1 MFPYI
6 KIQKRGQ
13 VWIATV
19 AIGEQLYFY
28 RYPFQFHNYFKTWK
42 NKCQL
47 LVKIQ
52 IIQVI
57 SVTSLKKQF
66 RVEEFLNQFNILIFF
81 NIFNTKQTQLKQII
95 IIVFDQLIND
105 RLIKAQ
111 FKIIQKDG
119 SIRKITKLTTQLI
132 TKTKVI
138 YLYELF
144 NYKELVNTSLTG
156 LD

>member
-1 MFPYI
+1 MNNF
-6 KIQKRGQ
+6 
-13 VWIATV
+13 
-19 AIGEQLYFY
+19 
-28 RYPFQFHNYFKTWK
+28 RYPFQFNNYFKTWK
-42 NKCQL
+42 NKYQL

-66 RVEEFLNQFNILIFF
+66 HAEEFLNQFNIS
-81 NIFNTKQTQLKQII
+81 NTKQTQLKQII
-95 IIVFDQLIND
+95 ITVLNQAIND

-119 SIRKITKLTTQLI
+119 SIRKINKLTTQLI

-144 NYKELVNTSLTG
+144 NYKELVTTRLTG

>member
-1 MFPYI
+1 M
-6 KIQKRGQ
+6 KQAKRL
-13 VWIATV
+13 WA
-19 AIGEQLYFY
+19 
-28 RYPFQFHNYFKTWK
+28 
-42 NKCQL
+42 
-47 LVKIQ
+47 
-52 IIQVI
+52 
-57 SVTSLKKQF
+57 KK
-66 RVEEFLNQFNILIFF
+66 
-81 NIFNTKQTQLKQII
+81 II
-95 IIVFDQLIND
+95 ITLLDQAIND

-144 NYKELVNTSLTG
+144 NYKELFITRLTG